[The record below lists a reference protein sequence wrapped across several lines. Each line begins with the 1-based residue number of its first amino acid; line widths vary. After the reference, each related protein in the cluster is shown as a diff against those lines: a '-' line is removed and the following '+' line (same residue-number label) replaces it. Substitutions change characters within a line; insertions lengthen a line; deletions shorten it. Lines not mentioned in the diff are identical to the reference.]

1 MRIVETGKFKALQ
14 MLMALVVIGLFMP
27 VTNAFSQKPFFR
39 SVKVPDEIQQTTI
52 TCLYQ
57 DNNRYMWIGTG
68 KGLYQFDGNDFIY
81 YPGNDEN
88 MPLQVSALY
97 MTADHVLWIGTRKGN
112 IFQFKGDSLQLFNP
126 EEGNPKVAITGFASD
141 NEGKLWFATYGEGIY
156 CYNGKQIVNIN
167 TDDGLTDN
175 YCYTLTPGP
184 DGRIWTATDGGISVC
199 SMTNHKKN
207 VRKITTD
214 DGLPDNIVLSLT
226 ADGTGM
232 WAGMQDA
239 GFCNIDIS
247 SMKVTVPAVS
257 KSWDNGPIHSVT
269 AGNNW
274 LWLSTERNGII
285 SYEPSSGQI
294 NGNYTHTGN
303 QNLLRINELYA
314 DKQGDCWI
322 ASGSQLFFSLG
333 NDLLYF
339 TELGPAKNKNIHS
352 VLSDSKGFTWFSND
366 EGLFKLNSRSG
377 KTEKIKL
384 SVKKATQI
392 ISLFED
398 KKGYIWAGTFGSGL
412 FCIDPAG
419 KRSKLFG
426 EADGLSNGNI
436 LAIAGKGN
444 QLWLATLGGG
454 YTCSITGDPLSV
466 ASAVSFTNI
475 NDHNFPGNSY
485 IYSVFVDSHNRVW
498 FGTDGR
504 GISMLE
510 NGRFTNFDK
519 AQGLKSNIIYSI
531 TEDSDGDIWF
541 STSNAGIY
549 RYNGKSFQ
557 NYSIAEGLSELH
569 VTALLADKNNHI
581 LIVHTNGIDI
591 LDTRNNTFLYYSSDA
606 GMSDINPDLNACSP
620 EGNNTA
626 WIGTQNGL
634 IRIQIPV
641 DIANHQPSLQL
652 NRVSVLL
659 GNENYFGTHIFSNN
673 QNHITFHY
681 NALWYIAPS
690 QVKYQIRLKGYDLGW
705 SETRNNMAS
714 YPNLAPGDYTFEV
727 RSAIK
732 GDFLQS
738 EIKTYSFT
746 VKKPLWKTNWF
757 IIASV
762 ILLALLL
769 YLIILFRERAMK
781 QREANER
788 EKIMFQFQTL
798 RSQVNPHFLFNS
810 FSTLISIIDEDKD
823 IAIDYVEKLS
833 QFFRAILDY
842 RDTELIPLSEE
853 LKLTDTYYYLQKKRY
868 CENLNLEIEVG
879 EKELNTFIPPMV
891 LQMLVENA
899 IKHNVVSAEK
909 PLKVRIF
916 TDAKHIM
923 VINNLQPKKAGE
935 PSTGIGLA
943 NIRNRYLLLGFG
955 ETVID
960 TTNDEFCVK
969 LPLIHSGK

>member
-1 MRIVETGKFKALQ
+1 MRFFKTGKLQ
-14 MLMALVVIGLFMP
+14 AIRMLKILVAVCLFIPVI
-27 VTNAFSQKPFFR
+27 NARGQKPFFR

-68 KGLYQFDGNDFIY
+68 KGLYQFDGNDFTY
-81 YPGNDEN
+81 YAGNEESL
-88 MPLQVSALY
+88 PLQVSALY
-97 MTADHVLWIGTRKGN
+97 MTADQVLWIGTRKGN
-112 IFQFKGDSLQLFNP
+112 IYQFKGDSLQLFDP
-126 EEGNPKVAITGFASD
+126 EEGNPKVAVTGFASD
-141 NEGKLWFATYGEGIY
+141 KEGKLWFATYGEGIY
-156 CYNGKQIVNIN
+156 CFDGKQIININ

-175 YCYTLTPGP
+175 YCYTITPGP
-184 DGRIWTATDGGISVC
+184 DGRMWTATDGGISVC
-199 SMTNHKKN
+199 SISKRKKE
-207 VRKITTD
+207 VKKITTA

-239 GFCNIDIS
+239 GFCRIETTS
-247 SMKVTVPAVS
+247 LKVTIPLVS
-257 KSWDNGPIHSVT
+257 KSWTNGPIQSII

-285 SYEPSSGQI
+285 SFEPSSGLM

-303 QNLLRINELYA
+303 QNLLRINKLYA
-314 DKQGDCWI
+314 DKQGNSWI

-333 NDLLYF
+333 NELLYF
-339 TELGPAKNKNIHS
+339 TDLGPAKGKNIHS

-366 EGLFKLNSRSG
+366 EGLFKLDSRSG
-377 KTEKIKL
+377 KTEKIQL
-384 SVKKATQI
+384 TVKKPTQI
-392 ISLFED
+392 ISLYED
-398 KKGYIWAGTFGSGL
+398 KKGYIWAGTFGNGL
-412 FCIDPAG
+412 FCIHPGG

-426 EADGLSNGNI
+426 EAAGLSNGNI
-436 LAIAGKGN
+436 LAIAGKGDH
-444 QLWLATLGGG
+444 LWLATLGGA
-454 YTCSITGDPLSV
+454 YKCYIPDDPLGPGSEV
-466 ASAVSFTNI
+466 TFTNF

-485 IYSVFVDSHNRVW
+485 IYSVYIDSRNRVW

-531 TEDSDGDIWF
+531 TEDSEGDIWF
-541 STSNAGIY
+541 STSSAGIF
-549 RYNGKSFQ
+549 RYNGKTFT

-569 VTALLADKNNHI
+569 VTGLLADNNHHI
-581 LIVHTNGIDI
+581 LIIHTNGIDV
-591 LDTRNNTFLYYSSDA
+591 LDTRNNTFLYYGADA

-620 EGNNTA
+620 EGNSTA

-652 NRVSVLL
+652 NRISVLL
-659 GNENYFGTHIFSNN
+659 GKENYFGTHIFNNN

-690 QVKYQIRLKGYDLGW
+690 LVKYQIRLKGYDLGW

-732 GDFLQS
+732 GDFSQS
-738 EIKTYSFT
+738 EIKTYSFL
-746 VKKPLWKTNWF
+746 VKKPFWKTNWF

-762 ILLALLL
+762 ILMAILL
-769 YLIILFRERAMK
+769 YLIIIIREKAMK

-842 RDTELIPLSEE
+842 RDTDLIPLSEE

-868 CENLNLEIEVG
+868 CENLHLEIEVG
-879 EKELNTFIPPMV
+879 EKELSTFIPPMV

-909 PLKVRIF
+909 PLKVRIL

-943 NIRNRYLLLGFG
+943 NIRNRYFLLGFG
-955 ETVID
+955 ETMID